1 MDVVQKDR
9 EVRLMLR
16 AEESEKAEVVLLFRF
31 LLNKEQHRFSPDSM
45 KWRTGQAGVSNEENS
60 GGMTATA
67 IRAAVQELIV
77 ECTGDGAD
85 VRREDVEGIDEMA
98 GENDEVGNGT
108 VGEQDE
114 EEEEGEE
121 GEVDDAEEDDDMDVA
136 S

>member
-31 LLNKEQHRFSPDSM
+31 LLNREQHRFSPDSM

-60 GGMTATA
+60 
-67 IRAAVQELIV
+67 R
-77 ECTGDGAD
+77 GDGAD